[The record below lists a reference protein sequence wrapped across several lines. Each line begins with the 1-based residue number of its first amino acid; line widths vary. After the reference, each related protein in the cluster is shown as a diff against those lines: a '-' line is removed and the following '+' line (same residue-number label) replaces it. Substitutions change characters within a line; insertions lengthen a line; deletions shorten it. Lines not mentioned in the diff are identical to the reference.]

1 MARPPKGQAHLPVA
15 PWRAV
20 SFHMTA
26 PLPSQALGLFQKKHL
41 VCEPFFLLK
50 VGSQA
55 EGGEASLFSERFRLS
70 EGQQTA

>member
-1 MARPPKGQAHLPVA
+1 MARLPTGRAHLLVA
-15 PWRAV
+15 AWRGV

-26 PLPSQALGLFQKKHL
+26 PLPRRLWASSRRNILSASRFS
-41 VCEPFFLLK
+41 VLK